1 LYLIYEGMKYRKKVD
16 LVTSEFNNSTENGGG
31 SDGSKLKGKEE
42 VEEEG
47 DDAYDKE
54 EKVKKVR
61 RF

>member
-1 LYLIYEGMKYRKKVD
+1 MKYRKKVD